1 MVIEEGIAAGRG
13 PRDTALSIVGRVN
26 KATGKREGGIV
37 GLHSGQAKA
46 WAKAAA
52 ELDALDPA
60 YFQRRLRDKRFDATV
75 KRAIADGK
83 PLAKADRE
91 RILNRYSDKLL
102 KHRGDTIA
110 RTETIASLNAGRDQ
124 GIRQLIEAGNITE
137 DQVVKVWDSGGPDG
151 RTRDT
156 HLALEGQRKRLDEPF
171 VSPSGA
177 RLMFP
182 GDTSL
187 NAPASETVA
196 CRCAIRFDI
205 DFMRGLK

>member
-1 MVIEEGIAAGRG
+1 M
-13 PRDTALSIVGRVN
+13 
-26 KATGKREGGIV
+26 
-37 GLHSGQAKA
+37 
-46 WAKAAA
+46 
-52 ELDALDPA
+52 DALDPA